1 MKPRKTAQQES
12 QVYQY
17 PGGSPS
23 PQSHQTTAA
32 LFKHPQDRPQFTQP
46 QARAGKGKLQNA
58 NTAEL
63 IMRKVTNTAWM
74 IKEIPKNITAFAAL

>member
-12 QVYQY
+12 QDKY

-23 PQSHQTTAA
+23 PQSHQTATAP
-32 LFKHPQDRPQFTQP
+32 FKHPQDRPQSTQP
-46 QARAGKGKLQNA
+46 QARADKGKLQNA

-63 IMRKVTNTAWM
+63 IMRKDTNTAWM
-74 IKEIPKNITAFAAL
+74 IKEIPRNITAFAAL